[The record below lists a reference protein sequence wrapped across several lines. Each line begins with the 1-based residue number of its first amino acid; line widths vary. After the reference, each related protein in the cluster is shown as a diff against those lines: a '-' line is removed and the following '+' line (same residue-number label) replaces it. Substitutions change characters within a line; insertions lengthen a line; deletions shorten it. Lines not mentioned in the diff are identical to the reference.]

1 MKLVK
6 CKKCG
11 ATIMTSDT
19 LLTDMQAEYDELVKK
34 AHRVNGAKLEI
45 IKQQL
50 KHLNKMMVQICHSST
65 EAEIRKSNAYNELSA
80 LKKYL
85 IHNQLV
91 SYEVL
96 DKIQNDAREITKQK
110 IAEDEKYI
118 ANIYGDFR
126 SELANRTMSDP
137 TSKKAIENIS
147 KERNK

>member
-34 AHRVNGAKLEI
+34 AHRAKGAKIDI

-85 IHNQLV
+85 IHNQLI

-96 DKIQNDAREITKQK
+96 EKIQNDAREMTKQK
-110 IAEDEKYI
+110 IADDEKHI
-118 ANIYGDFR
+118 ANIYGDFI

-137 TSKKAIENIS
+137 TSKKAIENIA
-147 KERNK
+147 KERK

>member
-11 ATIMTSDT
+11 ATIMTSET
-19 LLTDMQAEYDELVKK
+19 LLADMQAEYDELVKK
-34 AHRVNGAKLEI
+34 AHRAKGAKIDI
-45 IKQQL
+45 IKQQM

-85 IHNQLV
+85 IHNQLI

-96 DKIQNDAREITKQK
+96 EKIQNDAREITKQK
-110 IAEDEKYI
+110 IAEDEKHI

-137 TSKKAIENIS
+137 TSKKAIENVS
-147 KERNK
+147 KERKN